1 MSGTTTTHRV
11 AQATPQNSWTRAGQ
25 SAATALSQ
33 YAGAVKTDASFC
45 AINSTEETVANFASG
60 SGTAPH
66 WIVDLPSAS
75 FVTHRVFMG
84 VTAGTI
90 AGNLPNMGCS
100 IGLAYFRQSRDNES
114 FSPEAFA
121 TIDCYLTSTA
131 IPMTA
136 KEKAKYLPS
145 DAPAADWYWVSTYT
159 PVRNA
164 SHGGLSI
171 AASVPPSFRYDFNGN
186 AYVAI
191 SGDCVKEGYAADE
204 TSRGCIACGVVTAA
218 Q

>member
-45 AINSTEETVANFASG
+45 AINSTEETVANFADDG
-60 SGTAPH
+60 AEAPH
-66 WIVDLPSAS
+66 WVVDLPSAS

-84 VTAGTI
+84 VTVDSDSI
-90 AGNLPNMGCS
+90 QLLNMGCS
-100 IGLAYFRQSRDNES
+100 IGLAYFRQSRDNKS
-114 FSPEAFA
+114 FSPEVFA
-121 TIDCYLTSTA
+121 TIDCYLTADA
-131 IPMTA
+131 IPLTDE
-136 KEKAKYLPS
+136 EKAKYLPS
-145 DAPAADWYWVSTYT
+145 DAPNADWYWVSTYT

-164 SHGGLSI
+164 AHGFLSI

>member
-45 AINSTEETVANFASG
+45 AINSTEETVANFADDSAE
-60 SGTAPH
+60 APH
-66 WIVDLPSAS
+66 WVVDLPSAS

-136 KEKAKYLPS
+136 KERPSIFPATRLLPTGIGS
-145 DAPAADWYWVSTYT
+145 AHTHRFAT
-159 PVRNA
+159 
-164 SHGGLSI
+164 LL
-171 AASVPPSFRYDFNGN
+171 
-186 AYVAI
+186 
-191 SGDCVKEGYAADE
+191 
-204 TSRGCIACGVVTAA
+204 TAA
-218 Q
+218 CLSLRACLRHSAMTSTGMRSWRSLEIA